1 MKKQFQGG
9 REGQFCMI
17 VHANE
22 VENPDFV
29 RDVRNLAYLLNRS
42 PSDFIDLILTDLAFL
57 DVTFT
62 DSAGNEVELD
72 TDCFEVNLT
81 GLDVSEAEAV
91 EASQQ
96 ERLRLWCRDTFCK
109 PCSRAIRP
117 HVREEVL
124 PMFLVIASVLKAC
137 HPEEAAGWG
146 RTSTLFADE
155 RTGLHLKGRG
165 RRRNWRSRKSARA
178 MKAVY
183 KPVKKG

>member
-9 REGQFCMI
+9 REGQFCEV
-17 VHANE
+17 VHADE
-22 VENPDFV
+22 ADNPDLV
-29 RDVRNLAYLLNRS
+29 RDVRNFGYLKGRS

-57 DVTFT
+57 DVTFR
-62 DSAGNEVELD
+62 DRSGNEVELD
-72 TDCFEVNLT
+72 TDCFEVDLT
-81 GLDVSEAEAV
+81 GLNEREAEAA
-91 EASQQ
+91 EAAQQ

-109 PCSRAIRP
+109 PCSHTIRP

-124 PMFLVIASVLKAC
+124 PMFLFIASVLKAC
-137 HPEEAAGWG
+137 HPVEAARWG
-146 RTSTLFADE
+146 KTARFSADE
-155 RTGLHLKGRG
+155 RTDLHLQSRG